1 MALLPQWK
9 NARRSLKHKL
19 FVYMA
24 ALAVLLV
31 AALCAG
37 LLVFGRLSSPRSEM
51 SRALDMQ
58 MEVFV
63 SDMTALWR
71 NVSAMGIHL
80 SEDMTYSL
88 EEYLT
93 AQNMSFADLSGSADD
108 IRQLEDVMLEPLCQY
123 VRQADCSGAF
133 VLLNTSLKTDP
144 GDSRC
149 GLYVQKSNAE
159 QLTNDLLLYRGVASV
174 GKAHGVMPH
183 RKWAQEFDTEVF
195 PSYAGHM
202 AAASAPIERSCRTT
216 DLITLPGTSERAVL
230 LTVPLLGADG
240 TVYGLCGFSVEQ
252 TYFASHHEQ
261 PSNLDH
267 LACLFT
273 APGAGLDAGAGLVS
287 YTADGFC
294 YVPEETLT
302 VSEMKN
308 GLLVF
313 TGTEFSFVGKTAAF
327 AAANGDSTP
336 HTLAVL
342 VPQEDF
348 SRAVAKS
355 ALQTV
360 VLTAL
365 LLFFSV
371 VCCLHLTRQY
381 VSPLLRDLERL
392 KAADREGQELSFREL
407 EPLSDSIRARQQAH
421 EQIVTALEGEKQD
434 VQQRLEEVQT
444 DAARLAYS
452 RKTEVDP
459 VAYQVFRQG
468 MDKLTASEREV
479 FQALASGTNA
489 KGIAAQMGRSEGTV
503 RTHIRNIYDKL
514 DVHSAKQLRLYAA
527 LMRQEDGAQV

>member
-183 RKWAQEFDTEVF
+183 RK
-195 PSYAGHM
+195 
-202 AAASAPIERSCRTT
+202 
-216 DLITLPGTSERAVL
+216 
-230 LTVPLLGADG
+230 
-240 TVYGLCGFSVEQ
+240 
-252 TYFASHHEQ
+252 
-261 PSNLDH
+261 
-267 LACLFT
+267 
-273 APGAGLDAGAGLVS
+273 
-287 YTADGFC
+287 
-294 YVPEETLT
+294 
-302 VSEMKN
+302 
-308 GLLVF
+308 
-313 TGTEFSFVGKTAAF
+313 
-327 AAANGDSTP
+327 
-336 HTLAVL
+336 
-342 VPQEDF
+342 
-348 SRAVAKS
+348 
-355 ALQTV
+355 
-360 VLTAL
+360 
-365 LLFFSV
+365 
-371 VCCLHLTRQY
+371 
-381 VSPLLRDLERL
+381 
-392 KAADREGQELSFREL
+392 
-407 EPLSDSIRARQQAH
+407 
-421 EQIVTALEGEKQD
+421 
-434 VQQRLEEVQT
+434 
-444 DAARLAYS
+444 
-452 RKTEVDP
+452 
-459 VAYQVFRQG
+459 
-468 MDKLTASEREV
+468 
-479 FQALASGTNA
+479 
-489 KGIAAQMGRSEGTV
+489 
-503 RTHIRNIYDKL
+503 
-514 DVHSAKQLRLYAA
+514 
-527 LMRQEDGAQV
+527 